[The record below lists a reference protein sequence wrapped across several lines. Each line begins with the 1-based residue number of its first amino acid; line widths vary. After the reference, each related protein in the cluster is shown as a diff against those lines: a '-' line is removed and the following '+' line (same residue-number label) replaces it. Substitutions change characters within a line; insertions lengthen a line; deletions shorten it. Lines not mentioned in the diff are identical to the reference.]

1 MSEKGKHAMFIDIY
15 THIFPGDFFAHMT
28 KAAPR
33 LENIGKRMQS
43 VTMIHDL
50 DERFRLMDQFGDY
63 RQMISLPNPPL
74 EDITEPAVGIEL
86 ARVGNDA
93 MADLVEK
100 HPDRFPGF
108 IAALAMHDMDATMV
122 ELHRAVKDLGARGVQ
137 IFTNIGGKPLDLPEF
152 QPLFDAMAEY
162 DLPIWM
168 HPARSASMSDYASE
182 ERSRYEMWWC
192 FGWPYE
198 TSVAMAR
205 LVFSGLFDRHP
216 DIKIVTHHMGGM
228 IPFFDGRIGPGMD
241 VLGARTTDE
250 DYSEVLSSLKKPHA
264 EYFKMFY
271 GDTAMFGTNTGI
283 KCGIDYFGFDHVVF
297 STDCPFAPVRETFQS
312 INHLEL
318 ERDQIDKLMWGN
330 AARLMNLDLE

>member
-1 MSEKGKHAMFIDIY
+1 MFIDIY
-15 THIFPGDFFAHMT
+15 THIFPGEFYAKMT
-28 KAAPR
+28 KAAPK

-43 VTMIHDL
+43 VTAIHDL
-50 DERFRLMDQFGDY
+50 DERFRQMDPFGDY
-63 RQMISLPNPPL
+63 RQIISLPNPPL
-74 EDITEPAVGIEL
+74 EEITDPATGTEL
-86 ARVGNDA
+86 AKVGNDA
-93 MADLVEK
+93 MAELVQK

-108 IAALAMHDMDATMV
+108 VAALAMHDMESAMV
-122 ELHRAVKDLGARGVQ
+122 ELHRAMKDLGARGVQ
-137 IFTNIGGKPLDLPEF
+137 IFTNIDGKPLDLPEF

-168 HPARSASMSDYASE
+168 HPTRPASRSDYASE

-198 TSVAMAR
+198 TSIAMTR
-205 LVFSGLFDRHP
+205 LVFDGLFDRHP
-216 DIKIVTHHMGGM
+216 AIKIVTHHMGGM

-250 DYSEVLSSLKKPHA
+250 DYSEVLSSLKKPHL

-271 GDTAMFGTNTGI
+271 ADTAMFGTNTGI
-283 KCGIDYFGFDHVVF
+283 KCGLDFFGDDQVVF

-312 INHLEL
+312 IDALNLESASL
-318 ERDQIDKLMWGN
+318 DKIMFGN
-330 AARLMNLDLE
+330 AAKLMKLDLS

>member
-1 MSEKGKHAMFIDIY
+1 MFIDIY
-15 THIFPGDFFAHMT
+15 THIFPGEFYARMS
-28 KAAPR
+28 KAAPK

-43 VTMIHDL
+43 VTAIHDL
-50 DERFRLMDQFGDY
+50 DERFRQMDPFGDY
-63 RQMISLPNPPL
+63 RQVISLPNPPL
-74 EDITEPAVGIEL
+74 EEITDPATGTEL
-86 ARVGNDA
+86 ARVANDA
-93 MADLVEK
+93 MAELVRI

-108 IAALAMHDMDATMV
+108 VAALAMHDMDSAMV
-122 ELHRAVKDLGARGVQ
+122 ELHRAMKDLGARGVQ
-137 IFTNIGGKPLDLPEF
+137 IFTNINGKPLDLPEF
-152 QPLFDAMAEY
+152 QPLFDAMADY

-168 HPARSASMSDYASE
+168 HPARSAAMADYATE

-198 TSVAMAR
+198 TSLAMTR

-216 DIKIVTHHMGGM
+216 AIKIVTHHMGGM

-250 DYSEVLSSLKKPHA
+250 DYSEVLSSLKKPHL

-271 GDTAMFGTNTGI
+271 ADTAMFGTNTGI
-283 KCGIDYFGFDHVVF
+283 KCGLDFFGPDQVVF

-312 INHLEL
+312 IDAMDLPS
-318 ERDQIDKLMWGN
+318 DQLDKIMFGN
-330 AARLMNLDLE
+330 AARLMKLDLK

>member
-1 MSEKGKHAMFIDIY
+1 MFIDIY
-15 THIFPGDFFAHMT
+15 THIFPGEFYAQMS
-28 KAAPR
+28 KAAPK

-43 VTMIHDL
+43 VTAIHDL
-50 DERFRLMDQFGDY
+50 DERFRQIDPFGDY
-63 RQMISLPNPPL
+63 RQVISLPNPPL
-74 EDITEPAVGIEL
+74 EEITDPATGTEL
-86 ARVGNDA
+86 ARVANDA
-93 MADLVEK
+93 MAELVRK

-108 IAALAMHDMDATMV
+108 VAALAMHDMDSAMV
-122 ELHRAVKDLGARGVQ
+122 ELHRAMKDLGAVGVQ
-137 IFTNIGGKPLDLPEF
+137 IFTNINGKPLDLPEF

-168 HPARSASMSDYASE
+168 HPARSAAMPDYATE

-198 TSVAMAR
+198 TSLAMTR

-216 DIKIVTHHMGGM
+216 AIKIVTHHMGGM

-250 DYSEVLSSLKKPHA
+250 DYSEVLSSLKKPHL

-271 GDTAMFGTNTGI
+271 ADTAMFGTNTGI
-283 KCGIDYFGFDHVVF
+283 KCGLDFFGPDQVVF
-297 STDCPFAPVRETFQS
+297 STDCPFAPVRETLQS
-312 INHLEL
+312 IDAMDLPT
-318 ERDQIDKLMWGN
+318 DQLDKIMFGN
-330 AARLMNLDLE
+330 AAKLMKLDLK

>member
-1 MSEKGKHAMFIDIY
+1 MFIDIY
-15 THIFPGDFFAHMT
+15 THIFPGEFFARMS

-50 DERFRLMDQFGDY
+50 DERFRLMDRFDDY
-63 RQMISLPNPPL
+63 RQIISLPNPPL
-74 EDITEPAVGIEL
+74 EDITEPAVGAEL
-86 ARVGNDA
+86 ARVANDA
-93 MADLVEK
+93 MAELARA
-100 HPDRFPGF
+100 HPERFPGF
-108 IAALAMHDMDATMV
+108 VAALAMHDMDAAMD
-122 ELHRAVKDLGARGVQ
+122 ELHRSIKDLGAVGVQ
-137 IFTNIGGKPLDLPEF
+137 IFTNINGKPLDLPEY
-152 QPLFDAMAEY
+152 QPLFAAMAEY

-182 ERSRYEMWWC
+182 DRSRYEMWWC

-205 LVFSGLFDRHP
+205 LVFCGLFDRHP
-216 DIKIVTHHMGGM
+216 GIKIVTHHMGGM

-250 DYSEVLSSLKKPHA
+250 DYSEVFSSLKKPHL

-271 GDTAMFGTNTGI
+271 ADTAMFGTNTGI
-283 KCGIDYFGFDHVVF
+283 KCGLDFFGFDQAVF
-297 STDCPFAPVRETFQS
+297 STDCPFAPVPETFQS
-312 INHLEL
+312 IDALEL
-318 ERDQIDKLMWGN
+318 ERDQLDKLMWGN
-330 AARLMNLDLE
+330 AARLMKLDL